1 MAENILKK
9 LVNNSQIAIDDGV
22 YDVDVNLKKSNQ
34 DFKQI
39 ITSNPHATLLTEV
52 KFSSPSLG
60 KIRTIGDPT
69 VIAKQMIAGGSK
81 ALSVLTQP
89 HLFHGSPEYFIKVR
103 QAVDV
108 PLLMKDIMIDKIQI
122 DTAKKIGADYMLVIQ
137 SLFDQKFLTD
147 IDEFIDYGHKQGLNV
162 LLEVH
167 TKEEFQNALKTEADI
182 IGINNRNL
190 DTLDI
195 DLNTTELVLSGYDNS
210 RIILSESGI
219 NTSEDI
225 QYLKKC
231 GADAFLIGSSIMKSD
246 NIDRASKEIGELI
259 LKYPKNGKFGE
270 FGGQY
275 IPETLGPCN

>member
-9 LVNNSQIAIDDGV
+9 LVNNSQMAIDDGV
-22 YDVDVNLKKSNQ
+22 YDVDVNLQKSDK

-60 KIRTIGDPT
+60 KIRTIGDPSN
-69 VIAKQMIAGGSK
+69 IAKQMIAGGSK

-89 HLFHGSPEYFIKVR
+89 HLFNGSPEYFIKVR
-103 QAVDV
+103 EAVDV

-122 DTAKKIGADYMLVIQ
+122 DAAKKIGADYMLDIQ
-137 SLFDQKFLTD
+137 SLFDQNFLAD

-167 TKEEFQNALKTEADI
+167 TKEEFQNALKTKADI

-190 DTLDI
+190 DTLEI
-195 DLNTTELVLSGYDNS
+195 DLKTTELVLSDYDDS
-210 RIILSESGI
+210 RFILSESGI
-219 NTSEDI
+219 STSEDI
-225 QYLKKC
+225 RYLKKC

-246 NIDRASKEIGELI
+246 NIEEQVRKLVNS
-259 LKYPKNGKFGE
+259 Y
-270 FGGQY
+270 
-275 IPETLGPCN
+275 

>member
-9 LVNNSQIAIDDGV
+9 LVNNSQMAIDDGV
-22 YDVDVNLKKSNQ
+22 YDVDVNLQKSDK

-60 KIRTIGDPT
+60 KIRTIGNPSN
-69 VIAKQMIAGGSK
+69 IAKQMIAGGSK

-89 HLFHGSPEYFIKVR
+89 HLFNGSPEYFIKVR
-103 QAVDV
+103 EAVDV

-147 IDEFIDYGHKQGLNV
+147 IDEFIDYGHKQGLNI

-167 TKEEFQNALKTEADI
+167 TKEEFQNALKTKADI

-190 DTLDI
+190 DTLEI
-195 DLNTTELVLSGYDNS
+195 DLKTTELVLSDYDDS
-210 RIILSESGI
+210 KLILSESGI
-219 NTSEDI
+219 STSEDI
-225 QYLKKC
+225 RYLKKC
-231 GADAFLIGSSIMKSD
+231 GANAFLIGSSIMKSD
-246 NIDRASKEIGELI
+246 NIEEQVRKLVNS
-259 LKYPKNGKFGE
+259 Y
-270 FGGQY
+270 
-275 IPETLGPCN
+275 

>member
-9 LVNNSQIAIDDGV
+9 LVTNSQIAIDDGV
-22 YDVDVNLKKSNQ
+22 YDVDVNLQKSDQ

-39 ITSNPHATLLTEV
+39 ITSNPHATLLTEI
-52 KFSSPSLG
+52 KFASPSLG

-81 ALSVLTQP
+81 ALSILTQP
-89 HLFHGSPEYFIKVR
+89 HLFNGSPEYFIKVR

-122 DTAKKIGADYMLVIQ
+122 DAAKKIGADYMLVIQ

-147 IDEFIDYGHKQGLNV
+147 IDEFIAYGHKQGLNI

-167 TKEEFQNALKTEADI
+167 TREEFQNALKTEADI

-190 DTLDI
+190 DTLEI
-195 DLNTTELVLSGYDNS
+195 NLKTTESVLSGYGDS
-210 RIILSESGI
+210 RLILSESGI

-225 QYLKKC
+225 QYLKKS
-231 GADAFLIGSSIMKSD
+231 GANAFLIGSSIMKSD
-246 NIDRASKEIGELI
+246 NIEEQVRKLVNSI
-259 LKYPKNGKFGE
+259 
-270 FGGQY
+270 
-275 IPETLGPCN
+275 

>member
-22 YDVDVNLKKSNQ
+22 YNVDVDLKKSTH

-69 VIAKQMIAGGSK
+69 SIAKQMIEGGSK

-89 HLFHGSPEYFIKVR
+89 HLFNGSPDYFIQVR
-103 QAVDV
+103 KSVDV

-122 DTAKKIGADYMLVIQ
+122 DAAKKIGADYMLVIQ
-137 SLFDQKFLTD
+137 SLFDQNFLSD
-147 IDEFIDYGHKQGLNV
+147 IDEFIGYGHKQGLNV

-167 TKEEFQNALKTEADI
+167 TKEEFQNALKTDADI

-190 DTLDI
+190 DTLEI
-195 DLNTTELVLSGYDNS
+195 DLKTTESVLSGHDKS

-219 NTSEDI
+219 STPEDI
-225 QYLKKC
+225 LYLKKC

-246 NIDRASKEIGELI
+246 NIVEQVKKLVNSI
-259 LKYPKNGKFGE
+259 
-270 FGGQY
+270 
-275 IPETLGPCN
+275 

>member
-9 LVNNSQIAIDDGV
+9 LVNNSQIAIDEGV
-22 YDVDVNLKKSNQ
+22 YDVNVNLKKSTQ

-39 ITSNPHATLLTEV
+39 IKTNPHATLLTEI

-60 KIRTIGDPT
+60 KIRTISDP
-69 VIAKQMIAGGSK
+69 VSIAKQMIQGGSK

-89 HLFHGSPEYFIKVR
+89 HLFNGSPQYFIKVR
-103 QAVDV
+103 QSVDV

-137 SLFDQKFLTD
+137 SLFDQKILTD
-147 IDEFIDYGHKQGLNV
+147 IDDFIDYGHKQGLNV

-167 TKEEFQNALKTEADI
+167 TREEFQNALKTEADI

-190 DTLDI
+190 DTLEI
-195 DLNTTELVLSGYDNS
+195 DLKTTELVLSGYDKS

-219 NTSEDI
+219 NTPADI
-225 QYLKKC
+225 QYLKNC

-246 NIDRASKEIGELI
+246 NIIEQVSKLVRS
-259 LKYPKNGKFGE
+259 Y
-270 FGGQY
+270 
-275 IPETLGPCN
+275 

>member
-9 LVNNSQIAIDDGV
+9 LVNNSQMAIDDGV
-22 YDVDVNLKKSNQ
+22 YDVNVNLQKSDK

-60 KIRTIGDPT
+60 KIRTIGDPSN
-69 VIAKQMIAGGSK
+69 IAKQMIAGGSK

-89 HLFHGSPEYFIKVR
+89 HLFNGSPEYFIKVR
-103 QAVDV
+103 EAVDV

-122 DTAKKIGADYMLVIQ
+122 DAAKKIGADYMLVIQ
-137 SLFDQKFLTD
+137 SLFDQNFLSN
-147 IDEFIDYGHKQGLNV
+147 IDEFIDYGHKQGLNI

-167 TKEEFQNALKTEADI
+167 TREEFQNALKTKADI

-190 DTLDI
+190 DTLEI
-195 DLNTTELVLSGYDNS
+195 DLKTTELVLSDYDDS
-210 RIILSESGI
+210 KLILSESGI

-225 QYLKKC
+225 RYLKKC

-246 NIDRASKEIGELI
+246 NIEEQVRKLVNS
-259 LKYPKNGKFGE
+259 Y
-270 FGGQY
+270 
-275 IPETLGPCN
+275 